1 MVDTYCKRAE
11 YELILRSFNDDVEAA
26 LCCKSQH
33 PVSLFDKG
41 ALDKVRD
48 DLENGIQNKHCSVC
62 WLHEKNGLDSWR
74 LQGNVSRIAEK
85 SIEVYLDNTCDQKCI
100 YCSAKFS
107 SKWAQEINQAQ
118 PEDKEFLTSV
128 LNDDT
133 FVATQ
138 KKNHIDIIL
147 ENIANV
153 GEASRDYHQHQI
165 ILLGGEPLLSP
176 QVKKDV
182 INDIVGAF
190 YSKTEPTRQL
200 KIMVVTNGN
209 SPDVVIDR
217 ALKSI
222 KETSEKYE
230 NLKFTINLSMESTG
244 SNAEFVRNGV
254 DWNQFIKNY
263 QKYLENNLEV
273 GFSMTLNSVSFLD
286 TPNFMRQ
293 MINYAKNSSGWRQRT
308 FFRVNVAQYPKHLSI
323 ATLPE
328 EYRYIFEE
336 CKSVIEENKEII
348 LDELFIETFAREI
361 HFAEKLFGK
370 EPNKKLQIKTA
381 LTYFDYLK
389 KTRDQDLEVINPRL
403 YNYLRNYNG

>member
-118 PEDKEFLTSV
+118 PEDKKFLTSI

-209 SPDVVIDR
+209 SPDIVIDR

-389 KTRDQDLEVINPRL
+389 KTRGQDLEVINPRL